1 MSTVR
6 NTCLRFLL
14 LLAVCLG
21 CCATA
26 AHAAVLRLD
35 DGKNEIPLDSAFQ
48 IFEDKSARMEIADLL
63 KPSSNAEF
71 RPLRGNLNVSFSKSA
86 FWLKLDVQGSQA
98 ALAQQWLM
106 ELSPVIIDDI
116 RLYQVHPDGST
127 TVHRAGD
134 RLPFSSL
141 ELKHHYPLFQ
151 LQLPDTQVQHL
162 YLRLQSSSAVFL
174 RASLW
179 ESHAFVEHS
188 SQVAMFMGIYYGV
201 LLAMIVYNLLLAIS
215 YRDVALRYYLFLSCV
230 SLLAGM
236 SLNGHVAMYIL
247 PDWPE
252 LADILPSFL
261 SPLVV
266 MSSTM
271 FIASF
276 LRLHEKMPRIN
287 SLFVFAQ
294 VVCIFVSLAVLAGY
308 YQLVAPLMQITG
320 FALMMVILPVCLLVG
335 LRGYRPGYIVL
346 LASATWITGLSL
358 VAIRNMGLLGPNWAT
373 EYGFQ
378 LGSAIEAILLA
389 LAQAYHISLM
399 KKEHAQT
406 QAKLLE
412 ISQRTE
418 QELDAKVRQRTAEL
432 DEAVASLQKLD
443 KDKND
448 FLGIAAHDLKNPL
461 TSIIG
466 MSDLLRKLQQNMP
479 EDQRQHYL
487 ERISNSGQRMMR
499 IISNLL
505 DVNALDSGHL
515 HLKLQ
520 SLDLSRI
527 LQDVAQQYT
536 EMLKAKD
543 LQVILDIQEG
553 VMVRADFDACVQII
567 DNLLSNAVKYS
578 PLGKRIWLSVSNTGG
593 VGMFQ
598 VRDEG
603 PGLSAADQQH
613 LFEKFTKL
621 SSLPT
626 AGEHSSGLGLSI
638 VKKLSE
644 ACGGKVDCESVA
656 GQGCNFMVELPLA
669 A

>member
-1 MSTVR
+1 MTEIHAS
-6 NTCLRFLL
+6 CLRFLFL
-14 LLAVCLG
+14 FAFCLG
-21 CCATA
+21 MCNMG
-26 AHAAVLRLD
+26 AHAATVKLDGGQQEVSLR
-35 DGKNEIPLDSAFQ
+35 SAWQ
-48 IFEDKSARMEIADLL
+48 VYEDKTAQLKIADITH
-63 KPSSNAEF
+63 PAHAPRF
-71 RPLRGNLNVSFSKSA
+71 QPLQGNLSASFSSSV
-86 FWLKLDVQGSQA
+86 FWLKLDVQRSQ
-98 ALAQQWLM
+98 LTQNKQWLL
-106 ELSPVIIDDI
+106 ELSPVILDDI
-116 RLYQVHPDGST
+116 RLYHFAADGSMT
-127 TVHRAGD
+127 THRAGD
-134 RLPFSSL
+134 RLPYSSR
-141 ELKHHYPLFQ
+141 EIRYRYPLFM
-151 LQLPDTQVQHL
+151 LDLPDTEVHHL
-162 YLRLQSSSAVFL
+162 YLRIQSSSALFL
-174 RASLW
+174 QASLW
-179 ESHAFVEHS
+179 EPYAFVEHAN
-188 SQVAMFMGIYYGV
+188 QVSNFMGIYYGIM
-201 LLAMIVYNLLLAIS
+201 LAMIIYNLLLAVT
-215 YRDVALRYYLFLSCV
+215 YRDVALRYYLLLSCV

-236 SLNGHVAMYIL
+236 SLNGHVGLYLA

-252 LADILPSFL
+252 LVDALPGIL
-261 SPLVV
+261 SPLVI
-266 MSSTM
+266 MSTSM

-276 LRLHEKMPRIN
+276 LRLHEKMPRIYR
-287 SLFVFAQ
+287 LFVLAQ
-294 VVCIFVSLAVLAGY
+294 IICVCAALAVLAGY
-308 YQLVAPLMQITG
+308 YQLVAPLMQLTG
-320 FALMMVILPVCLLVG
+320 FALILVILPVCLIVG
-335 LRGYRPGYIVL
+335 LRGYKPGYIVL

-358 VAIRNMGLLGPNWAT
+358 VTLRNLGVLEPGWAT

-378 LGSAIEAILLA
+378 IGSAVEAILLA

-418 QELDAKVRQRTAEL
+418 QELDAKVRQRTTEL
-432 DEAVASLQKLD
+432 ADAVARLQKLD

-466 MSDLLRKLQQNMP
+466 MSDLLRKLQQSMP
-479 EDQRQHYL
+479 ESQRQHYL

-505 DVNALDSGHL
+505 DVNALETGHL
-515 HLKLQ
+515 HLQMQ
-520 SLDLSRI
+520 SLDVSKI

-543 LQVILDIQEG
+543 LQVIMDIQDS

-578 PLGKRIWLSVSNTGG
+578 PLGKRIWLSVSNTPEFG
-593 VGMFQ
+593 VFQ

-603 PGLSAADQQH
+603 PGLSAEDQQH
-613 LFEKFTKL
+613 LFEKFSKL

-644 ACGGKVDCESVA
+644 ACGGKVHCESIV
-656 GQGCNFMVELPLA
+656 GEGCSFMVELPLA

>member
-1 MSTVR
+1 MTEIYVS
-6 NTCLRFLL
+6 CLRFLFL
-14 LLAVCLG
+14 FAL
-21 CCATA
+21 CCGLCNTT
-26 AHAAVLRLD
+26 AHAGTVTLAAGQQEVSLS
-35 DGKNEIPLDSAFQ
+35 SAWQ
-48 IFEDKSARMEIADLL
+48 VYEDKSAKLQIADIAD
-63 KPSSNAEF
+63 PAHAQQF
-71 RPLRGNLNVSFSKSA
+71 RPLQGNLSASFSSSV
-86 FWLKLDVQGSQA
+86 FWLKLDVQRSKADQSK
-98 ALAQQWLM
+98 QWLL
-106 ELSPVIIDDI
+106 ELSPVILDDI
-116 RLYQVHPDGST
+116 RLYHFAADESMT
-127 TVHRAGD
+127 TQRAGD
-134 RLPFSSL
+134 HLPFSAL
-141 ELKHHYPLFQ
+141 EIRHRYPLFM
-151 LQLPDTQVQHL
+151 LELPDTEVHHV
-162 YLRLQSSSAVFL
+162 YLRLQSSSALFL

-179 ESHAFVEHS
+179 EPYAFIAHS
-188 SQVAMFMGIYYGV
+188 NQVSNFMGIYYGIM
-201 LLAMIVYNLLLAIS
+201 LAMIVYNLLLAVT
-215 YRDVALRYYLFLSCV
+215 YRDVALRYYLLLSCI

-236 SLNGHVAMYIL
+236 SLNGHVGMYL
-247 PDWPE
+247 APDWPE
-252 LADILPSFL
+252 LVDILPGVL

-266 MSSTM
+266 MSTSM

-276 LRLHEKMPRIN
+276 LRLQEKMPRIN
-287 SLFVFAQ
+287 RLFVLAQIVCVFAA
-294 VVCIFVSLAVLAGY
+294 LAVLAGY
-308 YQLVAPLMQITG
+308 YPLVAPIMQMTG
-320 FALMMVILPVCLLVG
+320 FALILLILPVCLIVG
-335 LRGYRPGYIVL
+335 LRGYRPGFIVM

-358 VAIRNMGLLGPNWAT
+358 VTLRNMGVLQPGWAT

-378 LGSAIEAILLA
+378 IGSAVEAILLA

-399 KKEHAQT
+399 KIEHAQT

-418 QELDAKVRQRTAEL
+418 QELDTKVRQRTAEL
-432 DEAVASLQKLD
+432 AEAVARLQKLD

-466 MSDLLRKLQQNMP
+466 MSDLLRKLQQSMP
-479 EDQRQHYL
+479 EQQRQHYL

-505 DVNALDSGHL
+505 DVNALETGHL
-515 HLKLQ
+515 HLQMQ
-520 SLDLSRI
+520 SLDVSKI

-543 LQVILDIQEG
+543 LQVIMDIQDK
-553 VMVRADFDACVQII
+553 VIVKADFDACVQII

-603 PGLSAADQQH
+603 PGLSAEDQQH
-613 LFEKFTKL
+613 LFEKFSKL

-644 ACGGKVDCESVA
+644 ACGGKVHCESVV
-656 GQGCNFMVELPLA
+656 GHGCNFMVELPLA

>member
-1 MSTVR
+1 MTEIHAYCWR
-6 NTCLRFLL
+6 YLL
-14 LLAVCLG
+14 LFALCLG
-21 CCATA
+21 MCNTT
-26 AHAAVLRLD
+26 AHAKSLKLDGSKDEISLR
-35 DGKNEIPLDSAFQ
+35 SSFQ
-48 IFEDKSARMEIADLL
+48 VYEDKSAQLQIADIS
-63 KPSSNAEF
+63 KAEYENKF
-71 RPLRGNLNVSFSKSA
+71 QPLHGNLSASFSSSV
-86 FWLKLDVQGSQA
+86 FWLKLDIQSTQPAQGK
-98 ALAQQWLM
+98 QWLL
-106 ELSPVIIDDI
+106 ELSPVILDDI
-116 RLYQVHPDGST
+116 RLYHYAADGSM

-134 RLPFSSL
+134 HLPFSSL
-141 ELKHHYPLFQ
+141 EIRHRYPLF
-151 LQLPDTQVQHL
+151 LLELPDTEVHHL
-162 YLRLQSSSAVFL
+162 YLRIQSSSAVFL
-174 RASLW
+174 QASLW
-179 ESHAFVEHS
+179 EPHSFVAHS
-188 SQVAMFMGIYYGV
+188 NQVSNFMGIYYGIM
-201 LLAMIVYNLLLAIS
+201 LAMIVYNLLLAVS
-215 YRDVALRYYLFLSCV
+215 YRDVALRYYLLLSCI

-236 SLNGHVAMYIL
+236 SINGHVGMYL
-247 PDWPE
+247 TPDWPE
-252 LADILPSFL
+252 FVDMLPGVL

-266 MSSTM
+266 MSTSM

-276 LRLHEKMPRIN
+276 LRLQEKMPRIYR
-287 SLFVFAQ
+287 LFVLAQ
-294 VVCIFVSLAVLAGY
+294 ISCVLAAVAVLAGY
-308 YQLVAPLMQITG
+308 YPLVAPIMQVTG
-320 FALMMVILPVCLLVG
+320 FALILVILPVCLIVG
-335 LRGYRPGYIVL
+335 MRGYRPGYIVM

-358 VAIRNMGLLGPNWAT
+358 VTLRNMGVLEPSWET

-378 LGSAIEAILLA
+378 IGSAIEAILLA

-418 QELDAKVRQRTAEL
+418 QQLDAKVRQRTAEL
-432 DEAVASLQKLD
+432 AEAVARLQKLD

-466 MSDLLRKLQQNMP
+466 MSDLLRKLQQSMP
-479 EDQRQHYL
+479 EQQRQHYL

-505 DVNALDSGHL
+505 DVNALETGHL
-515 HLKLQ
+515 HLKMQ
-520 SLDLSRI
+520 NLDVSKI

-543 LQVILDIQEG
+543 LQVIMDIQDG
-553 VMVRADFDACVQII
+553 VMVKADFDACVQII

-578 PLGKRIWLSVSNTGG
+578 PLGKRIWLSVSNTPEFG
-593 VGMFQ
+593 VFE

-603 PGLSAADQQH
+603 PGLSTEDQQH

-644 ACGGKVDCESVA
+644 ACGGKVHCESVV
-656 GQGCNFMVELPLA
+656 GEGCSFMVELPLA